1 MECMYDGP
9 VSVWGLVLVGGG
21 GDGVGSTVVVMMR
34 NLTGHSCSN
43 HAPFGQRKRDDD

>member
-21 GDGVGSTVVVMMR
+21 GDGVG
-34 NLTGHSCSN
+34 
-43 HAPFGQRKRDDD
+43 